1 MEAGVFDF
9 SSLKTFLVTFHTS
22 DLVCA
27 EQDELLDRLG
37 AKYLILAVILRNV
50 PDVLDL
56 LLSKSVNSV
65 EYLKQSVDVLWH
77 TPDR

>member
-1 MEAGVFDF
+1 MDVSVLHF
-9 SSLKTFLVTFHTS
+9 SCLGSLLITFHTS
-22 DLVCA
+22 GPGCA
-27 EQDELLDRLG
+27 EQDEFLDRLG
-37 AKYLILAVILRNV
+37 AKYLILAVILRNE

-77 TPDR
+77 TPDQ